1 MAGSGMHAYRINPA
15 AAGFV
20 VARAKPSSLP
30 QYLRGFLPVAVL
42 LWR

>member
-1 MAGSGMHAYRINPA
+1 MAGSDLHAYRINPA

-20 VARAKPSSLP
+20 VARAKRSSLP
-30 QYLRGFLPVAVL
+30 QCLRGFRPVVVL